1 MLAQKHLVH
10 YPKYVGCSSNAEFL
24 DVKLKLD
31 GNRIY
36 LLYTSSAI
44 IQSMLEVLVMAGR
57 RPKYPLHASLSL
69 QASTFKPLST
79 LSSFFSPLLV

>member
-31 GNRIY
+31 GKYIY
-36 LLYTSSAI
+36 YTPQAPSSK
-44 IQSMLEVLVMAGR
+44 VCWR
-57 RPKYPLHASLSL
+57 
-69 QASTFKPLST
+69 F
-79 LSSFFSPLLV
+79 